1 MILEMNS
8 FLFFFPLFFFLMKL
22 LTNLSKNDCYA
33 LMNGLC
39 KKNFIL
45 FRLFEVEREKIE
57 IDRREE
63 KTKITTVVFLSTM
76 KKAINT
82 RWSRHGRRGNEANI
96 DFYRPCCEIFQN

>member
-1 MILEMNS
+1 M
-8 FLFFFPLFFFLMKL
+8 
-22 LTNLSKNDCYA
+22 DCVK
-33 LMNGLC
+33 
-39 KKNFIL
+39 KKNSIP
-45 FRLFEVEREKIE
+45 FRSFESEVEREREREREKIK